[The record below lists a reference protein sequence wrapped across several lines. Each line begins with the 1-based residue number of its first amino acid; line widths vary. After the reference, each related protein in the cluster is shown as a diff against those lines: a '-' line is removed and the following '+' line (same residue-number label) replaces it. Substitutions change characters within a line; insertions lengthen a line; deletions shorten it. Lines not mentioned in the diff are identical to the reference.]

1 MPSKPGENVIKQLMS
16 ETVFAA
22 TKHKQMYKIN
32 TKHEIFLAVS
42 CVSIFK
48 SDF

>member
-1 MPSKPGENVIKQLMS
+1 MPIKPGENVIKQLMS

-22 TKHKQMYKIN
+22 IKHKRMYKMHA
-32 TKHEIFLAVS
+32 KHEIFLAVS